1 MILKLFAIV
10 GGLFVLAACGG
21 SSRDQGPT
29 ASSIAVQGGDLPN
42 GMSRCDLTGDIG
54 SFISKE
60 ATPDPGTSNSAATS
74 WQDAQKNGATTAY
87 TAVYSDNAAHCAAIK
102 SSSTDISA
110 TSYPLV
116 INFVVKF
123 KDEASAAKAY
133 SSETVFDFSRE
144 KLRTGGQPV
153 TEGTKTGLTSSS
165 IVLSTAVLGQTF
177 YIAFWQNKSYLVILY
192 VINMDATAGKKVA
205 TAENGRIK

>member
-1 MILKLFAIV
+1 MIVKLIAIV
-10 GGLFVLAACGG
+10 GGLLVLAACGG
-21 SSRDQGPT
+21 SSTDQSPT
-29 ASSIAVQGGDLPN
+29 ASSVAVQGRDLPK
-42 GMSRCDLTGDIG
+42 GMTKCDLSGDIA
-54 SFISKE
+54 SFISRE
-60 ATPDPGTSNSAATS
+60 ATPDPGTSKSAATS
-74 WQDAQKNGATTAY
+74 WQDAQKNGATSAY
-87 TAVYSDNAAHCAAIK
+87 TSIYSDNGAHCAAIK

-133 SSETVFDFSRE
+133 SGETIFDFSRE

-153 TEGTKTGLTSSS
+153 TEGTKTGLTSNS

-177 YIAFWQNKSYLVILY
+177 YIAFWQNKAYLVILY